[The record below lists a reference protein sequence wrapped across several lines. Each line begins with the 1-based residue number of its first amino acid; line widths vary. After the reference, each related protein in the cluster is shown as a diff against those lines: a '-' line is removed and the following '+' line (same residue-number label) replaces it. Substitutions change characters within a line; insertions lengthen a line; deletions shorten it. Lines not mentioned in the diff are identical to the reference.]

1 MIKNISFFSAVE
13 PADLRFTS
21 RVYMPNICPMCN
33 TTLEMSSLFGF
44 YDFDPLYRELKIP
57 YVILKCPKCDR
68 ISFAAYEETTF
79 EENSGRTADL
89 IAYQLYPQ
97 PTKRIQ

>member
-1 MIKNISFFSAVE
+1 
-13 PADLRFTS
+13 
-21 RVYMPNICPMCN
+21 MPNICPMCN
-33 TTLEMSSLFGF
+33 TTLEMSPLFGF

-89 IAYQLYPQ
+89 IAYQLYP
-97 PTKRIQ
+97 KRNTLDFAAYTMRHFLQSITD